1 MFRTQSRY
9 ICSGIGR
16 SEHRTDRSRRCRRRY
31 IGRRQVS
38 VFCRVVLMID
48 VGRRRV
54 SDFCR
59 IVLMIVFLGSS
70 CSRRMLPVLPEDE
83 GNALAARVA
92 HCTDGL
98 APGSLDDWPE
108 SGERFSRFFGSFSVS
123 FRQEDVDE
131 DEAEKADRTVEEEGD
146 EGTEIGVKLF
156 ERFGDDEPPEVG
168 RHVGQGVSP
177 ASRSHRQNLGGNDPS

>member
-1 MFRTQSRY
+1 MFRTQSRSRY
-9 ICSGIGR
+9 ICSGVGR
-16 SEHRTDRSRRCRRRY
+16 RKHRTDGRRRCRRRY

-38 VFCRVVLMID
+38 VFCRVVLMIN

-54 SDFCR
+54 SDFGR

-70 CSRRMLPVLPEDE
+70 RGRMLPVLPEDE

-98 APGSLDDWPE
+98 APGSLDDRPE
-108 SGERFSRFFGSFSVS
+108 SGKRFRRFFGSLSVS
-123 FRQEDVDE
+123 FRQKDVDE

-168 RHVGQGVSP
+168 RDVG
-177 ASRSHRQNLGGNDPS
+177 

>member
-1 MFRTQSRY
+1 
-9 ICSGIGR
+9 
-16 SEHRTDRSRRCRRRY
+16 
-31 IGRRQVS
+31 
-38 VFCRVVLMID
+38 MID

-54 SDFCR
+54 SDFGR
-59 IVLMIVFLGSS
+59 IVLMIVFLDSS
-70 CSRRMLPVLPEDE
+70 RSRMLPVLPENE

-98 APGSLDDWPE
+98 TPGSLYDRPE
-108 SGERFSRFFGSFSVS
+108 SGKRFSRFFGSLSVS
-123 FRQEDVDE
+123 FRQKDVDE

-146 EGTEIGVKLF
+146 EGAEIGVKLF

-177 ASRSHRQNLGGNDPS
+177 SS